1 MGESFEIGRFT
12 RDLFSLKDLWDCVM
26 HETLGLQFAVCS
38 WRQVPSTDGLSD
50 VNEDNISQEVVLE
63 NGSGSEGEIDQP
75 NRGTTFTLG
84 EDGRIKL
91 EVGQLFKNATHF
103 RQILLEYSIQEG
115 FRLKRIRNER
125 KRITNGCKA
134 EGCQWRVHGSPTYDG
149 ITYMLKTLRPKH
161 DCLSVVKNKDITA
174 RWLRKRF
181 ETLIKDNPDMNI
193 RVLASIVLRNIG
205 VYVPD
210 HTLYRAKRFALKI
223 GDKDHKESYNKLY
236 RYGGIII
243 ERNPGSY
250 VKLSTISYDPN
261 LNVPIPLEY
270 WTVHAFDT
278 ITKTDHNTNNVVE
291 VFNGWLNKYRA
302 QPLLTMMEN
311 VRRKFMK
318 RMQDR
323 YEAAM
328 SWEGNIPPKINKLLQ
343 KTQQKGRYLDP
354 LRCDQLEFEVVYGTR
369 QFVVKLDD
377 QTCQCEI
384 WAVSGIPC
392 KHAMAC
398 ITRMRQNVED
408 YVHEYLKK
416 PAYLK
421 TYSNAIHA
429 IPDESL
435 WPEVEHGTVLPPL
448 KMRRSSRPRLS
459 RRRGVTEPA
468 RVKRSMGFRC
478 SKCQEVGH
486 NSRTY
491 KVPVQGSRTEVLW
504 FSSSQEGTS
513 SQGHAGNAHLTSQN
527 LMLNAP
533 QQPQSSQG
541 TQGGTQRA
549 QNWTTI
555 D

>member
-12 RDLFSLKDLWDCVM
+12 RDLFNLKDLWDCVM
-26 HETLGLQFAVCS
+26 HGTLGLQFAVGDKYHQ
-38 WRQVPSTDGLSD
+38 QVPIPWNGGLREIQTDSDLMDVLALFEQNNVNKIHFNVEYISVNVVMPSDSDDQSSYNDRDMDDGNVMDDDNELDGLSD

-91 EVGQLFKNATHF
+91 EVDQLFKNATHF

-115 FRLKRIRNER
+115 FRIKRIRNER
-125 KRITNGCKA
+125 KRITNGCKVK
-134 EGCQWRVHGSPTYDG
+134 GCQLRVHGSPTYDG
-149 ITYMLKTLRPKH
+149 ITYMLKTLKPKR

-174 RWLRKRF
+174 RWLGKRF

-193 RVLASIVLRNIG
+193 RVLASIVLRNIR

-223 GDKDHKESYNKLY
+223 GDKDHKESYNKIY
-236 RYGGIII
+236 RYAASLLKGIQ
-243 ERNPGSY
+243 
-250 VKLSTISYDPN
+250 
-261 LNVPIPLEY
+261 EY

-278 ITKTDHNTNNVVE
+278 ITKTNHNTNNVVE
-291 VFNGWLNKYRA
+291 AFNGWLNKYRA

-311 VRRKFMK
+311 H
-318 RMQDR
+318 D
-323 YEAAM
+323 
-328 SWEGNIPPKINKLLQ
+328 
-343 KTQQKGRYLDP
+343 
-354 LRCDQLEFEVVYGTR
+354 
-369 QFVVKLDD
+369 
-377 QTCQCEI
+377 
-384 WAVSGIPC
+384 
-392 KHAMAC
+392 MAC

-421 TYSNAIHA
+421 TFPMPYMQF
-429 IPDESL
+429 L
-435 WPEVEHGTVLPPL
+435 MKVYG
-448 KMRRSSRPRLS
+448 MRLNMELFAT
-459 RRRGVTEPA
+459 TEEEEIW
-468 RVKRSMGFRC
+468 C

-486 NSRTY
+486 NSRTC
-491 KVPVQGSRTEVLW
+491 KAPVQGSRTEVIW

-533 QQPQSSQG
+533 Q
-541 TQGGTQRA
+541 
-549 QNWTTI
+549 
-555 D
+555 

>member
-1 MGESFEIGRFT
+1 MDVLALFEQNNVNKIHFNVEYISVNVVMPSDSDDQSSYNDRDVDDGNVVGEEHNDGPR
-12 RDLFSLKDLWDCVM
+12 
-26 HETLGLQFAVCS
+26 
-38 WRQVPSTDGLSD
+38 VPDVEDNDNELDGLSD

-91 EVGQLFKNATHF
+91 E
-103 RQILLEYSIQEG
+103 Y
-115 FRLKRIRNER
+115 
-125 KRITNGCKA
+125 
-134 EGCQWRVHGSPTYDG
+134 
-149 ITYMLKTLRPKH
+149 
-161 DCLSVVKNKDITA
+161 
-174 RWLRKRF
+174 
-181 ETLIKDNPDMNI
+181 
-193 RVLASIVLRNIG
+193 
-205 VYVPD
+205 

-223 GDKDHKESYNKLY
+223 GDKDQKESYNKLY

-250 VKLSTISYDPN
+250 AKLSMISYDPN
-261 LNVPIPLEY
+261 LNVLVHFHRFYLSFYAQKKGYLDGCRPFLGLDGCHLKGPYEGILLCAVAIEANSWVFPIALGVVEIESLDSWTWFIQLLYEHVGMHEQRKVCFMSDQQKGIIPALDAIWPNHHTRFCGRHILQNLMSTFKVEYLRELFWLAARSSNLTDFVKAMAEIKEISEPAHQYLLKIPLEY

-278 ITKTDHNTNNVVE
+278 ITKTDHNTNNVVDA
-291 VFNGWLNKYRA
+291 FNGWLNKYRA

-311 VRRKFMK
+311 
-318 RMQDR
+318 
-323 YEAAM
+323 
-328 SWEGNIPPKINKLLQ
+328 

-354 LRCDQLEFEVVYGTR
+354 LRCDQWEFEVVDGTR

-377 QTCQCEI
+377 QTCQCGI

-416 PAYLK
+416 LAYLK

-429 IPDESL
+429 ISDESL

-448 KMRRSSRPRLS
+448 KRRRSGRSRLS

-478 SKCQEVGH
+478 SKCQEVGY
-486 NSRTY
+486 NSRTC
-491 KVPVQGSRTEVLW
+491 KAPVQRSRTEV
-504 FSSSQEGTS
+504 
-513 SQGHAGNAHLTSQN
+513 
-527 LMLNAP
+527 
-533 QQPQSSQG
+533 
-541 TQGGTQRA
+541 
-549 QNWTTI
+549 
-555 D
+555 